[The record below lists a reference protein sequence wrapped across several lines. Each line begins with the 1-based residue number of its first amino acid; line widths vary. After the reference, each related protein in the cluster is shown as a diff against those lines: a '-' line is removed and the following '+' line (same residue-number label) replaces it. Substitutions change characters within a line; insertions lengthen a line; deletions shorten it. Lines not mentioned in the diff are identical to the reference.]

1 MENISG
7 FQNMGMPKRALEPN
21 VEDVPS
27 IKRSRKSDESN
38 EVSTSVSGNSNH
50 FSVKM
55 KLTHSDQSDEEQVKN
70 VAVKK
75 NVITAA
81 SKLDEFT
88 KIPGL
93 QNISEDIFK
102 LLDKKSLLNCRL
114 VNSSWKKIIQKP
126 IFLLKK
132 LRFEDI
138 SLDNHNMDVQKYWI
152 KVAREI
158 NHDDQ
163 IKQEFVLILLK
174 IFKEKEIPSLEYF
187 MDLTQAKMNRAAKY
201 GQLHILKFLVKF
213 THNTMSE
220 WIHPTV
226 PTKTVVDHE
235 TETIVQKFSLGQQI
249 INVTRANRTTIS
261 VKLPETGKYE
271 YWCTIKVDGSKDE
284 SIEWPKKM
292 HSHPASGLK
301 VSVLRQAVGLANA
314 AATTVRIPIE
324 NCEPNENF
332 GVFAIPGLH
341 SHVFLGP
348 FTKQNLRDPFFIAAE
363 YGHLDVKKYL
373 FSRLKKYTN
382 YLPTPDLNSPKSSR
396 N

>member
-7 FQNMGMPKRALEPN
+7 FQNMGMPRRALEPN

-132 LRFEDI
+132 LRF

-152 KVAREI
+152 TVAREI
-158 NHDDQ
+158 NHDNQ
-163 IKQEFVLILLK
+163 IEQEFVLILLK
-174 IFKEKEIPSLEYF
+174 IFQEKEIPSLEYF
-187 MDLTQAKMNRAAKY
+187 MDLIQAKMNRAAKY

-213 THNTMSE
+213 THNT
-220 WIHPTV
+220 
-226 PTKTVVDHE
+226 
-235 TETIVQKFSLGQQI
+235 
-249 INVTRANRTTIS
+249 
-261 VKLPETGKYE
+261 
-271 YWCTIKVDGSKDE
+271 
-284 SIEWPKKM
+284 
-292 HSHPASGLK
+292 GL
-301 VSVLRQAVGLANA
+301 V
-314 AATTVRIPIE
+314 
-324 NCEPNENF
+324 CF
-332 GVFAIPGLH
+332 
-341 SHVFLGP
+341 
-348 FTKQNLRDPFFIAAE
+348 
-363 YGHLDVKKYL
+363 
-373 FSRLKKYTN
+373 
-382 YLPTPDLNSPKSSR
+382 
-396 N
+396 

>member
-1 MENISG
+1 
-7 FQNMGMPKRALEPN
+7 MGMPKRALQTN
-21 VEDVPS
+21 VEDDQS

-55 KLTHSDQSDEEQVKN
+55 KLPHSDQSDEEQVKK

-75 NVITAA
+75 NIITAA

-93 QNISEDIFK
+93 QNISEDILK

-126 IFLLKK
+126 IFWLKK
-132 LRFEDI
+132 LRFEY
-138 SLDNHNMDVQKYWI
+138 NNNMDVQKYWI
-152 KVAREI
+152 TVAREI

-163 IKQEFVLILLK
+163 IEQELVLILLK
-174 IFKEKEIPSLEYF
+174 IFQEKEIPSLEYF

-213 THNTMSE
+213 TNNTMSE

-249 INVTRANRTTIS
+249 IDVTRANRSTIS

-348 FTKQNLRDPFFIAAE
+348 FTKRNLRYTYSIAAE
-363 YGHLDVKKYL
+363 YGHLDIKKFL
-373 FSRLKKYTN
+373 EGLKNGAWKF
-382 YLPTPDLNSPKSSR
+382 L
-396 N
+396 